1 MDDYLKDLT
10 KVIRESKMNNT
21 YKMCWMRSII
31 EYLINNP
38 EKDTISFDDLSP
50 LIFKYYWNQTVFF
63 DLQQGS
69 NPNKPPEI
77 CQIVKMIIND
87 YNGKKPEVFT
97 RVSSKID
104 IPLKEI
110 SSVLIKDVSWRFLEL
125 EGKTLDFYEL
135 NKKNREI
142 KIKNPNLIRIYSD
155 ILFELVNYR
164 WVQELEKY
172 NSSPRI
178 SKKLNG
184 TNREDIKRGNL
195 KKFHKYLDL
204 ENPEKKCFISGEK
217 IKNLSV
223 DHVIPWSY
231 LYSDDLWNLVYVER
245 GLNSSKS
252 NTIPS
257 EVTIQKLIDRNNR
270 LIKIMDKNKLK
281 DKQREELDLSI
292 RRDYV
297 KQFWIGCKG

>member
-10 KVIRESKMNNT
+10 KVIRESKMTNT

-31 EYLINNP
+31 EYLVNNP
-38 EKDTISFDDLSP
+38 KKNTISFDDLSP

-69 NPNKPPEI
+69 NPDKPPEI
-77 CQIVKMIIND
+77 CQKVKMTIDD

-110 SSVLIKDVSWRFLEL
+110 SRVLIKDVSWRFLEL
-125 EGKTLDFYEL
+125 DGKKFDFYEL
-135 NKKNREI
+135 DKKNREI
-142 KIKNPNLIRIYSD
+142 KIKNPNVIRINSD

-184 TNREDIKRGNL
+184 TNREDIKRGIL
-195 KKFHKYLDL
+195 K
-204 ENPEKKCFISGEK
+204 
-217 IKNLSV
+217 
-223 DHVIPWSY
+223 IP
-231 LYSDDLWNLVYVER
+231 
-245 GLNSSKS
+245 
-252 NTIPS
+252 
-257 EVTIQKLIDRNNR
+257 
-270 LIKIMDKNKLK
+270 
-281 DKQREELDLSI
+281 
-292 RRDYV
+292 
-297 KQFWIGCKG
+297 